1 MNGLLRMRIIISVI
15 NDLVTDQRVNRIAG
29 TLQAN
34 GHDVILVGRRLK
46 NSLQVS
52 TRTYVTKRF
61 RLLSSRSVI
70 FYAEYNLRLLFF
82 LLFHKSDLLIAN
94 DLDTLPA
101 NYFAS
106 VIRRKKL
113 MYDCH
118 ELFTE
123 VPELIGRVFTR
134 HFWIILEKLMLPR
147 IKFSSTVNN
156 SIAEYYKDRYKIDM
170 KIIRNLHYYR
180 EVQHKIINKLSPEN
194 KKVILYQGSVN
205 RGRGVDLAIRAVKLI
220 ENAVFVVIGDG
231 DVLEEMKEIVKELQL
246 ANKVVFTGRIPFWEL
261 HQYTIQADVGLV
273 LEENLGLNYYY
284 SLSNKL
290 FDYIQARVPVL
301 GSPFPEIM
309 NIIENYGVGL
319 IADSHEIAEIA
330 GKINCMLYDSESRI
344 TWKNNLNI
352 AAGELCWEK
361 EEKVLLEL
369 IKTIQ
374 V

>member
-1 MNGLLRMRIIISVI
+1 
-15 NDLVTDQRVNRIAG
+15 
-29 TLQAN
+29 
-34 GHDVILVGRRLK
+34 
-46 NSLQVS
+46 
-52 TRTYVTKRF
+52 
-61 RLLSSRSVI
+61 
-70 FYAEYNLRLLFF
+70 
-82 LLFHKSDLLIAN
+82 
-94 DLDTLPA
+94 
-101 NYFAS
+101 
-106 VIRRKKL
+106 

-170 KIIRNLHYYR
+170 KIIRNLPYYR

-205 RGRGVDLAIRAVKLI
+205 RGRGVDLAIKAVKLI